1 MMPNLLLYQ
10 EARECLE
17 QLRAAPASPLR
28 GDHPLA
34 YPEELF
40 AELERESDSAP
51 AYDQLV
57 NELFD
62 SHRASKRQY
71 AY

>member
-1 MMPNLLLYQ
+1 MPNLLLYQ

-17 QLRAAPASPLR
+17 QLRAAPASLLR

-34 YPEELF
+34 YPDELF

-62 SHRASKRQY
+62 SHRASRREY

>member
-1 MMPNLLLYQ
+1 MPNLLLYQ

-17 QLRAAPASPLR
+17 QLRAAPVSPLR

-34 YPEELF
+34 YPDELF
-40 AELERESDSAP
+40 TELERKPASAP
-51 AYDQLV
+51 VYDQLV

-62 SHRASKRQY
+62 SRRALRPEY